1 MGAIP
6 RSRRQALGLLA
17 AAPLAAP
24 RLARA
29 ADWSPTRP
37 VNLIVPLAPGSTA
50 DILARTMAEAWAP
63 RLGQPV
69 TVDNRPAAGGVV
81 AMEQLRHA
89 APDGQTL
96 GLVSQGTMIFNTYLT
111 RSPRYDAR
119 ADFAPIAVFATVT
132 NALVVP
138 KTSPYRTAGAL
149 AEAAR
154 AAPGRLTYSS
164 GGNGTSHHIS
174 MVLFAQVAGAGM
186 VHVPYRGAPAGIT
199 AVMTGEV
206 AAGCYNI
213 PTVLQQIRAGELR
226 ALAVTSAARSEFLPD
241 VPSLRELGFADYELT
256 TWMGLAAPARTPPAV
271 VARMNAETHRALDD
285 AAIWARLRGQ
295 GFEPMPRLDP
305 AGFAALVAA
314 ELAKWEPVIRASGA
328 VAD

>member
-1 MGAIP
+1 MRRRDLLLGA
-6 RSRRQALGLLA
+6 AGA
-17 AAPLAAP
+17 AAIAAE
-24 RLARA
+24 ARA
-29 ADWSPTRP
+29 ADWAPTRP

-50 DILARTMAEAWAP
+50 DILARIMAERWSQ

-81 AMEQLRHA
+81 ATEQLKA
-89 APDGQTL
+89 AASDGQTL
-96 GLVSQGTMIFNTYLT
+96 GLVSQGTLIFNSFLT
-111 RSPRYDAR
+111 RTPRYDAR
-119 ADFAPIAVFATVT
+119 ADFAPIAVFSTVT

-138 KTSPYRTAGAL
+138 KASPHATARDL
-149 AEAAR
+149 VSAAR

-174 MVLFAQVAGAGM
+174 MVLLGQVAGVEM
-186 VHVPYRGAPAGIT
+186 LHVPYRGAPAGIT

-213 PTVLQQIRAGELR
+213 PTVLAQIRAGELR
-226 ALAVTSAARSEFLPD
+226 ALAVTSAGRSEFLPE
-241 VPSLRELGFADYELT
+241 VPSLQEQGFAGYELT
-256 TWMGLAAPARTPPAV
+256 TWMGLAAPARMPAPV
-271 VARMNAETHRALDD
+271 VTRMNAETHAALDD
-285 AAIWARLRGQ
+285 AAIWARLRQQ

-305 AGFAALVAA
+305 AGFAALIEA
-314 ELAKWEPVIRASGA
+314 ELGKWGPVIKASGA